1 MLLGDPLP
9 VTGQAGEVR
18 TRVKVNVK
26 MDRIE
31 DMDKLNTGR
40 PVVDINERQARV
52 RYAPLAQIE
61 GYWNALR
68 GSRMLPLRSEID
80 PRGLKGSLEYCFVLE
95 RIAPGLARLRVAGS
109 HLGDLMGMEVRGMPI
124 SSFLTSNARQ
134 EFGEMLEEIF
144 ETPATASIMLS
155 AETGFGRP
163 PLRARMILLPV
174 RSDLGDTSRVL
185 GGFVTE
191 GDVGRV
197 PRRFNVDMIKLSPI
211 IARDMPEQSTPARLA
226 PDAFRSLGHDRPERP
241 TFREAAPR
249 VAVPQMSEDSA
260 RFEQP
265 IPGVPYLRVVK

>member
-1 MLLGDPLP
+1 
-9 VTGQAGEVR
+9 
-18 TRVKVNVK
+18 
-26 MDRIE
+26 MDTTQSE
-31 DMDKLNTGR
+31 E
-40 PVVDINERQARV
+40 PVVDITERQVRV
-52 RYAPLAQIE
+52 RFAPLAQIE

-68 GSRMLPLRSEID
+68 GSRLLPLRSEID
-80 PRGLKGSLEYCFVLE
+80 PRGLKGALEYCFVLE

-124 SSFLTSNARQ
+124 SSFLAGGARQ
-134 EFGEMLEEIF
+134 EFAEMLEEVF

-191 GDVGRV
+191 GDIGRV
-197 PRRFNVDMIKLSPI
+197 PRRFTIDMIKLNPI
-211 IARDMPEQSTPARLA
+211 VAREMPEKSAPVQLA
-226 PDAFRSLGHDRPERP
+226 PDAFRSFEHERKAKK
-241 TFREAAPR
+241 TERFRLAEPKAAAPEM
-249 VAVPQMSEDSA
+249 AEEGAQ
-260 RFEQP
+260 FEQP

>member
-1 MLLGDPLP
+1 
-9 VTGQAGEVR
+9 
-18 TRVKVNVK
+18 
-26 MDRIE
+26 MDRFGDKDTLQE
-31 DMDKLNTGR
+31 DG
-40 PVVDINERQARV
+40 PVVDITERQARL
-52 RYAPLAQIE
+52 RFAPLAQIE
-61 GYWNALR
+61 GYWTALR
-68 GSRMLPLRSEID
+68 GSRLLPLRSEID
-80 PRGLKGSLEYCFVLE
+80 PRGLKGALEYCFVLE
-95 RIAPGLARLRVAGS
+95 RIAPGIARLRVAGS

-124 SSFLTSNARQ
+124 SSFLTGNARQ
-134 EFGEMLEEIF
+134 EFGEMLEEVF

-191 GDVGRV
+191 GDIGRV

-211 IARDMPEQSTPARLA
+211 VAREPSVISTPARLA
-226 PDAFRSLGHDRPERP
+226 PDAFRTQDQGRPDGRSGRFNDSQP
-241 TFREAAPR
+241 QHAPHEM
-249 VAVPQMSEDSA
+249 AEDAA

>member
-1 MLLGDPLP
+1 M
-9 VTGQAGEVR
+9 
-18 TRVKVNVK
+18 
-26 MDRIE
+26 MDRTG
-31 DMDKLNTGR
+31 DMDNTQTDG
-40 PVVDINERQARV
+40 PVVDITERQMRM
-52 RYAPLAQIE
+52 RFAPLAQIE

-68 GSRMLPLRSEID
+68 GSRLLPLRSEID
-80 PRGLKGSLEYCFVLE
+80 PRGLKGALEFCFVLE

-134 EFGEMLEEIF
+134 EFAQMLEELF

-185 GGFVTE
+185 GGFVTD
-191 GDVGRV
+191 GDIGRV
-197 PRRFNVDMIKLSPI
+197 PRRFNVEMIKLNPI
-211 IARDMPEQSTPARLA
+211 VARDTGECRIPVPLP
-226 PDAFRSLGHDRPERP
+226 PDAFRSADHDPEDDHADRYRLARSATAGP
-241 TFREAAPR
+241 EMA
-249 VAVPQMSEDSA
+249 EDGA

>member
-1 MLLGDPLP
+1 
-9 VTGQAGEVR
+9 
-18 TRVKVNVK
+18 
-26 MDRIE
+26 MDRFGDK
-31 DMDKLNTGR
+31 DMLQDGG
-40 PVVDINERQARV
+40 PVVDITDRQARM
-52 RYAPLAQIE
+52 RFAPLAQIE

-68 GSRMLPLRSEID
+68 GSRLLPLRSEID
-80 PRGLKGSLEYCFVLE
+80 PRGLKGALEFCFVLE
-95 RIAPGLARLRVAGS
+95 RIAPGIARLRVAGS

-124 SSFLTSNARQ
+124 SSFLTSNSRQ
-134 EFGEMLEEIF
+134 EFGEMLEEVF
-144 ETPATASIMLS
+144 ETPATASILLS

-191 GDVGRV
+191 GDIGRV

-211 IARDMPEQSTPARLA
+211 VAREMPEQSTPARLA
-226 PDAFRSLGHDRPERP
+226 PDAFRPIGENRPQRP
-241 TFREAAPR
+241 TERFRDAAPKR
-249 VAVPQMSEDSA
+249 ATSEMWEDSA

>member
-1 MLLGDPLP
+1 
-9 VTGQAGEVR
+9 
-18 TRVKVNVK
+18 
-26 MDRIE
+26 MDRFGDK
-31 DMDKLNTGR
+31 DMLQEGG
-40 PVVDINERQARV
+40 PVVDISERQLRT
-52 RYAPLAQIE
+52 RFAPLAQIE

-68 GSRMLPLRSEID
+68 GSRLLPLRSEID
-80 PRGLKGSLEYCFVLE
+80 PRGLKGALEFCFVLE
-95 RIAPGLARLRVAGS
+95 RIAPGIARLRVAGS

-124 SSFLTSNARQ
+124 SSFLASNSRQ
-134 EFGEMLEEIF
+134 EFGEMLEEVF

-197 PRRFNVDMIKLSPI
+197 PRRFSVDMIKLSPI
-211 IARDMPEQSTPARLA
+211 VSREMPDHSTAARLA
-226 PDAFRSLGHDRPERP
+226 PDAFRALGKDRPAQTTGKFHEP
-241 TFREAAPR
+241 APSIS
-249 VAVPQMSEDSA
+249 APEMAEESA